1 VVVVAVAVAVADV
14 VVVVVGVGVAV
25 ADAVVVVVVG
35 GVAGAVVGVVAAV
48 AAVAVA
54 DVVGVGM
61 RFAEHLRETC
71 DRWDLDPRALID
83 DVSRSRR
90 ALLARRE
97 MCHRLRGEGWSL
109 CEIRDA
115 LNLRSHVSVL
125 RALEKDRP

>member
-1 VVVVAVAVAVADV
+1 MVAVVAAVVVG
-14 VVVVVGVGVAV
+14 VVVGVGVAV
-25 ADAVVVVVVG
+25 AVVAVVVVAVAVVVVVV
-35 GVAGAVVGVVAAV
+35 VGVR
-48 AAVAVA
+48 
-54 DVVGVGM
+54 M